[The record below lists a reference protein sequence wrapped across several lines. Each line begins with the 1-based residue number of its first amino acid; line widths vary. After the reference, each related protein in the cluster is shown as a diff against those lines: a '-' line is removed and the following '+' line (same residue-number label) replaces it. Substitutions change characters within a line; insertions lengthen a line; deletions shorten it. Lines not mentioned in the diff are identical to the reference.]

1 MQLKSMKNKPQ
12 TKTTSVREQLALA
25 SCALLQ
31 TASTSAQAA
40 DEWEIDSALM
50 IYSESDSR
58 VTAIEPIV
66 TARKEV
72 EEDKFFNL
80 KLVLDS
86 LTGATPNG
94 AHASSTVQTFTKPSG
109 TGGYTVAAGENP
121 LDDTFHDTRV
131 ALSADWERPVL
142 DNNSR
147 IIIGGNLSKE
157 FDYMSL
163 GASATFMRDYNDR
176 NTTLTTAL
184 GVNADTISPVGNV
197 PAPFANM
204 MVAGSGTNRDGSSDN
219 KTITDFMIGV
229 TQVIDRKTL
238 MQFNLS
244 LSSASGYMND
254 PYKVITVVDAAG
266 DRTAILGAGDLP
278 YVYESRPDS
287 RSRQVFYWKT
297 VHHLTEDVINV
308 SYRYHTDDWD
318 IISHTVDLNYRYE
331 LTGGSYLQP
340 HIRYYTQSAAEFFT
354 HNLLDTQVGVA
365 QYASSDYRLGELNTT
380 TIGLKYAMPMKN
392 NQEFSMRVESI
403 VQSYSTV
410 SSAIGTLNGD
420 AGSQDI
426 VPDLGAFVIQV
437 GYSFY
442 W

>member
-1 MQLKSMKNKPQ
+1 MQLKSMKSKSQ
-12 TKTTSVREQLALA
+12 TKIISVREKLALA

-31 TASTSAQAA
+31 TASHSAQAA

-50 IYSESDSR
+50 IYSENDSR

-72 EEDKFFNL
+72 EEDKFL
-80 KLVLDS
+80 SVKLVLDS

-94 AHASSTVQTFTKPSG
+94 AHTSATAQTFTKPSG

-121 LDDTFHDTRV
+121 LDDTFHDSRV
-131 ALSADWERPVL
+131 ALSADWEQPVL
-142 DNNSR
+142 DNYSR
-147 IIIGGNLSKE
+147 MIIGGNLSKE

-163 GASATFMRDYNDR
+163 GASAAFMRDFNDR

-184 GVNADTISPVGNV
+184 GVNLDTISPVGDV
-197 PAPFANM
+197 PTPFAKM
-204 MVAGSGTNRDGSSDN
+204 RDAGSGTNRDEDSDD
-219 KTITDFMIGV
+219 KTITDFMVGV
-229 TQVIDRKTL
+229 TQVINRKTL

-266 DRTAILGAGDLP
+266 DRTTILGAGDLP
-278 YVYESRPDS
+278 YVYENRPDS

-297 VHHLTEDVINV
+297 VHHLNEDVINV

-318 IISHTVDLNYRYE
+318 VNSHTIDFNYRYE
-331 LTGGSYLQP
+331 LSGGAYLQP

-354 HNLLDTQVGVA
+354 HNIYDTQVGVA

-380 TIGLKYAMPMKN
+380 TIGLKYAMPMKG
-392 NQEFSMRVESI
+392 NQEFSVRVESI
-403 VQSYSTV
+403 TQSYSTV
-410 SSAIGTLNGD
+410 SSTIGTLNGD

-426 VPDLGAFVIQV
+426 VPDLGAFIIQV

>member
-1 MQLKSMKNKPQ
+1 MQLKSMKNKSQ
-12 TKTTSVREQLALA
+12 TKTTSVREKLALA
-25 SCALLQ
+25 TCALLQ

-50 IYSESDSR
+50 IYSENDSR

-72 EEDKFFNL
+72 EEDKFFNV

-94 AHASSTVQTFTKPSG
+94 AHTSSTLQTFTKPSG

-131 ALSADWERPVL
+131 ALSADWEQPVL
-142 DNNSR
+142 DNYSR
-147 IIIGGNLSKE
+147 MIIGGNLSKE

-184 GVNADTISPVGNV
+184 GVNADTISPVGDV
-197 PAPFANM
+197 PTPFANM
-204 MVAGSGTNRDGSSDN
+204 MVAGSGTNRDAASDN

-254 PYKVITVVDAAG
+254 PYKVITVVDTAG
-266 DRTAILGAGDLP
+266 ARIAQAGNDLP
-278 YVYESRPDS
+278 YVYENRPDS

-318 IISHTVDLNYRYE
+318 ITSHTVDLNYRYE
-331 LTGGSYLQP
+331 LSGGAYLQP

-354 HNLLDTQVGVA
+354 HNILDTQVGVA

-410 SSAIGTLNGD
+410 SSTIGTLNGD